1 MEKKLYIW
9 ELKNT
14 NKHNTKMKKSVLIL
28 FMGVFFLGAHSQ
40 ENFWLKTTHEK
51 VAHLEKTDRG
61 SEVTRSEVFHL
72 NFSQL
77 KATLATAPNRDL
89 GITSELILT
98 FPSANGELHNYSVYE
113 APVMHKELSDKYQDI
128 KSYVGIGVKDKTN
141 MIRFSTTL
149 FGFHGMISSGNSQT
163 IYIDPYTKDLNNYIV
178 YFRNNAVSDNSFE
191 CHTESIG
198 PEMAPDM
205 HYQPYGTGEIQ
216 LEGSL
221 RKFRLAMACT
231 IEYAAFHVNM
241 AGLNSGTIA
250 QKKAAVLNAMNVT
263 MTRVN
268 GVYERDLSV
277 TMELVP
283 DNENIIFITSDNF
296 NNNNAGTLINQSQT
310 VIDNIIGFNN
320 YDIGHTVST
329 GGGGLAQLYSPCS
342 NSKARGVTGL
352 NSPVGDPFDID
363 YVAHEMGHQFGANHI
378 FNNSC
383 SGNRNNSTAIEPGSG
398 STIMGYAGIC
408 PPNVQSNS
416 DAYFNAISL
425 AEIRTFIL
433 GWGNCSENTS
443 NGNTKPTITPIPN
456 YTIPK
461 GTAFVLR
468 GNGADAD
475 GDALTYTWEQTNQ
488 QTSVQPPTQNNL
500 SGPNFRSLAP
510 SASPDRYMP
519 DFMSVLQ
526 GNLTPTWE
534 VVPNVGRTMTFALT
548 VRDNNLNGGEYARAN
563 MTVTTSNVVGPFV
576 VTSQDT
582 TVNWEASSTQT
593 VTWDVAGTTSAPVNT
608 QFVNILLST
617 NGGESFDYVLASN
630 TPNDGSEIIQ
640 VPNNIATSNARIM
653 IEAIGNIFYAVNT
666 SPFTIGD
673 CVVFANTTTQAIP
686 DSFGSN
692 VPGAPLIS
700 TIFVE
705 DDITIQDLKVSL
717 NINHSW
723 NGDLN
728 IRLEH
733 PNGSQIVLW
742 NRTCNN
748 GASGINVLFDQTAS
762 SIVCSSPTSG
772 AFKPIG
778 NLNNLNGLS
787 AQGEW
792 KLIITDNWNGDTGTL
807 NSWSLDLGCTA
818 TATVNNFELNN
829 FKLYPNPNNGNF
841 TIAFSSDSTQDIN
854 IAVFDIRGRK
864 VVENTCQNT
873 GEINQNINLQPVQP
887 GVYMMVIKDGNIT
900 QTRKIIIQ

>member
-1 MEKKLYIW
+1 MFY
-9 ELKNT
+9 
-14 NKHNTKMKKSVLIL
+14 
-28 FMGVFFLGAHSQ
+28 LGAHSQ
-40 ENFWLKTTHEK
+40 ENFWLKSTHEK
-51 VAHLEKTDRG
+51 VANLEKTDRD
-61 SEVTRSEVFHL
+61 SEVIRSEVFNL
-72 NFSQL
+72 NVSQL
-77 KATLATAPNRDL
+77 KAALDTAPNRNL
-89 GITSELILT
+89 VTTSDLILA
-98 FPSANGELHNYSVYE
+98 FPSANGEFQNYSVYE

-149 FGFHGMISSGNSQT
+149 FGFHGMIFSGNSQT
-163 IYIDPYTKDLNNYIV
+163 MYIDPYTKDLNNYIV
-178 YFRNNAVSDNSFE
+178 YFRNNAVSDKSFE
-191 CHTESIG
+191 CYTESVG
-198 PEMAPDM
+198 PEIAPDM
-205 HYQPYGTGEIQ
+205 YYQPYGTEEIQ
-216 LEGSL
+216 TDGVL

-231 IEYAAFHVNM
+231 IEYAAYHVNA
-241 AGLNSGTIA
+241 AGMNQATVA
-250 QKKAAVLNAMNVT
+250 QKKAAVLSAMNVT

-283 DNENIIFITSDNF
+283 NNDAVIFITSDNF

-310 VIDNIIGFNN
+310 VINNIIGFNN

-342 NSKARGVTGL
+342 NNKAKGVTGL

-425 AEIRTFIL
+425 AEMRSFL
-433 GWGNCSENTS
+433 LSWGDCSENIS
-443 NGNTKPTITPIPN
+443 NGNTKPTITAIPN

-461 GTAFVLR
+461 ATAFVLR
-468 GNGADAD
+468 GNGNDAD
-475 GDALTYTWEQTNQ
+475 GDALTYTWEQINQ
-488 QTSVQPPTQNNL
+488 QTSTQPPTQNNL
-500 SGPNFRSLAP
+500 SGPNFRSIAP
-510 SASPDRYMP
+510 SVSPDRYMP

-534 VVPNVGRTMTFALT
+534 VVSNVGRTMTFALT
-548 VRDNNLNGGEYARAN
+548 VRDNNPNGGEYARAN
-563 MTVTTSNVVGPFV
+563 MTVTTSGIAGPFV
-576 VTSQDT
+576 ITSQDT
-582 TVNWEASSTQT
+582 TVNWEANSTQT
-593 VTWDVAGTTSAPVNT
+593 ITWNVAGTTNAPVNT
-608 QFVNILLST
+608 QNVNILLST

-630 TPNDGSEIIQ
+630 TPNDGSETIQ
-640 VPNNIATSNARIM
+640 VPNNIATSNARIL
-653 IEAIGNIFYAVNT
+653 IEAIGNIFYAVNA

-673 CVVFANTTTQAIP
+673 CAVFTNATTQAIP
-686 DSFGSN
+686 DSSGSN
-692 VPGAPLIS
+692 MPGAPLIS

-705 DDITIQDLKVSL
+705 DDITIQDLKISL
-717 NINHSW
+717 NISHSW
-723 NGDLN
+723 NGDLT

-733 PNGSQIVLW
+733 PNGSQVVLW

-748 GASGINVLFDQTAS
+748 GTSGINVLYDQTAS
-762 SIVCSSPTSG
+762 SIVCGSPTSG
-772 AFKPIG
+772 VFRPIG

-792 KLIITDNWNGDTGTL
+792 KLIITDNWNGDTGSL
-807 NSWSLDLGCTA
+807 NSWSLDLGCTTSA
-818 TATVNNFELNN
+818 STDKFELSN

-841 TIAFSSDSTQDIN
+841 TIAFDSDSTQNIN
-854 IAVFDIRGRK
+854 ISVFDIRGRK
-864 VVENTCQNT
+864 VVENTYQNT
-873 GEINQNINLQPVQP
+873 GEINQNINLQDVQP

>member
-1 MEKKLYIW
+1 
-9 ELKNT
+9 
-14 NKHNTKMKKSVLIL
+14 
-28 FMGVFFLGAHSQ
+28 
-40 ENFWLKTTHEK
+40 
-51 VAHLEKTDRG
+51 
-61 SEVTRSEVFHL
+61 
-72 NFSQL
+72 
-77 KATLATAPNRDL
+77 
-89 GITSELILT
+89 
-98 FPSANGELHNYSVYE
+98 
-113 APVMHKELSDKYQDI
+113 
-128 KSYVGIGVKDKTN
+128 
-141 MIRFSTTL
+141 
-149 FGFHGMISSGNSQT
+149 
-163 IYIDPYTKDLNNYIV
+163 
-178 YFRNNAVSDNSFE
+178 
-191 CHTESIG
+191 
-198 PEMAPDM
+198 
-205 HYQPYGTGEIQ
+205 
-216 LEGSL
+216 
-221 RKFRLAMACT
+221 
-231 IEYAAFHVNM
+231 
-241 AGLNSGTIA
+241 
-250 QKKAAVLNAMNVT
+250 MNVT

-582 TVNWEASSTQT
+582 TVNWEANSTQT
-593 VTWDVAGTTSAPVNT
+593 VIWDVAGTTSAPVNT

-653 IEAIGNIFYAVNT
+653 IEAVGNIFYAVNT

-792 KLIITDNWNGDTGTL
+792 KLIITDNWNGDTGSL
-807 NSWSLDLGCTA
+807 NSWSLDFGCSA
-818 TATVNNFELNN
+818 TAGTNTFELAN

>member
-1 MEKKLYIW
+1 MGKKLYIW

-72 NFSQL
+72 NLSQL
-77 KATLATAPNRDL
+77 KAALDTAPNRDL
-89 GITSELILT
+89 GTTSELILT
-98 FPSANGELHNYSVYE
+98 FPSANGELHHYSIYE
-113 APVMHKELSDKYQDI
+113 APVMHKELSDKHQDI

-141 MIRFSTTL
+141 MIRFSITL
-149 FGFHGMISSGNSQT
+149 FGFHGMIFSGNSQT
-163 IYIDPYTKDLNNYIV
+163 VYIDPYTKDLNNYIV

-198 PEMAPDM
+198 PEMTPDM
-205 HYQPYGTGEIQ
+205 HYLPYGTEETHLNGV
-216 LEGSL
+216 L

-231 IEYAAFHVNM
+231 TEYAAYHVNA
-241 AGLNSGTIA
+241 AGMNQATVA
-250 QKKAAVLNAMNVT
+250 QKKTVVLNAMNVT

-342 NSKARGVTGL
+342 NNKARGITGL
-352 NSPVGDPFDID
+352 NAPVGDPFNID

-425 AEIRTFIL
+425 AEMRSFLL
-433 GWGNCSENTS
+433 GWGNCSENIN
-443 NGNTKPTITPIPN
+443 NGNTKPTITAIPN

-461 GTAFVLR
+461 ATAFVLR
-468 GNGADAD
+468 GNGTDAD

-488 QTSVQPPTQNNL
+488 QISVQPPTQNNL

-534 VVPNVGRTMTFALT
+534 VVSNVGRTMTFALT

-582 TVNWEASSTQT
+582 TVNWEANSTQT

-653 IEAIGNIFYAVNT
+653 IEAVGNIFYAVNA

-673 CVVFANTTTQAIP
+673 CAVSANTTIQAIP

-692 VPGAPLIS
+692 LPGTPLIS

-717 NINHSW
+717 NIDHSW
-723 NGDLN
+723 NGDLT

-733 PNGSQIVLW
+733 PSGGQIVLW

-748 GASGINVLFDQTAS
+748 GTSGINVIFDQSAP
-762 SIVCSSPTSG
+762 SIVCESPTSG
-772 AFKPIG
+772 FFKPIG

-787 AQGEW
+787 AQGQW

-807 NSWSLDLGCTA
+807 NSWSLDLGCSENAGTN
-818 TATVNNFELNN
+818 TFELAN

-841 TIAFSSDSTQDIN
+841 TIAFSSDSTQDISV
-854 IAVFDIRGRK
+854 AVFDIRGRK
-864 VVENTCQNT
+864 VVENTYQNT